1 VTTFIIFLRRR
12 RGSGGI
18 IVLVKFRA
26 KTTSL
31 FGYAAFAVT
40 LLVFESRVVY
50 RNRWHSIYCGG
61 FHRDGNRKSERRLR
75 QSGFTDF
82 VGFKF
87 ADYIDDVHGF
97 FFAASMLRV
106 CFFNC

>member
-1 VTTFIIFLRRR
+1 MRRR

-50 RNRWHSIYCGG
+50 RNRWHSIHCGG
-61 FHRDGNRKSERRLR
+61 FHRDGNRKSERRSR
-75 QSGFTDF
+75 QFGFTDF
-82 VGFKF
+82 VGLKF

-97 FFAASMLRV
+97 FSCRFDV
-106 CFFNC
+106 TCVFFLTVK

>member
-1 VTTFIIFLRRR
+1 MRRG

-26 KTTSL
+26 KTTIL

-40 LLVFESRVVY
+40 LLVVESRVVY
-50 RNRWHSIYCGG
+50 RNRWHSIHCGG
-61 FHRDGNRKSERRLR
+61 FHHDGNRKSERRSR
-75 QSGFTDF
+75 QSSFTDF

-87 ADYIDDVHGF
+87 ADYIDDVLGF
-97 FFAASMLRV
+97 YLAASMLRV